1 MKKFILFLLLTVSFS
16 AFSSITYAQTGSR
29 IEMLKLRAKEK
40 VKQLNDYIGYMADVR
55 KPMNTKMGY
64 KKMAEQLFLNDC
76 KPYDEIVE
84 YEDGH
89 KETIRREGVT
99 MEVVSLRNPKPRKKP
114 MPEYFRG
121 IINLGKIYS
130 SVSVETTEIADMS
143 VSELKPYGNGLYICT
158 VYFDQKFTG
167 RRIEQG
173 TYREITRKWAVVYV
187 QVDQVIG
194 DDGQTEEE
202 YLVRLGDVHASSIRR
217 VTK

>member
-1 MKKFILFLLLTVSFS
+1 MKKFILFLLLAVSFS
-16 AFSSITYAQTGSR
+16 AFSSITYAQTDSR

-40 VKQLNDYIGYMADVR
+40 VKQLNDYIGYMADAR

-202 YLVRLGDVHASSIRR
+202 YLVRLGDVHASSIR
-217 VTK
+217 KI

>member
-1 MKKFILFLLLTVSFS
+1 MKKFIINFLLIVSFS
-16 AFSSITYAQTGSR
+16 CCSSMTYAQSDSR
-29 IEMLKLRAKEK
+29 TKMLTLRAKEM
-40 VKQLNDYIGYMADVR
+40 VKQLNDYISYMADTH
-55 KPMNTKMGY
+55 KSLNTRMGY

-84 YEDGH
+84 YDDGH

-121 IINLGKIYS
+121 IINLGKIYG
-130 SVSVETTEIADMS
+130 SVSVETTEIADMT
-143 VSELKPYGNGLYICT
+143 VSELKPYGDGLYICT
-158 VYFDQKFTG
+158 VYYDQKFTG
-167 RRIEQG
+167 RRIEKG

-202 YLVRLGDVHASSIRR
+202 YLVRLGDVHASSIRKI
-217 VTK
+217 TD